1 MAAGCHLKEP
11 DMPVTSSVNFMRFV
25 LWADAISC
33 LACGLLQVSLTTVL
47 SERLGLPAAL
57 LAGTGLFLLLYGAAV
72 GFLATRIRVPN
83 VIVWL
88 LIAGNMA
95 WALACI
101 AFLLGAVAELTLFG
115 KGYVV
120 LQASAVA
127 ILAQLQY
134 AALRYD
140 KSSGKQRALCS
151 DHANL

>member
-1 MAAGCHLKEP
+1 
-11 DMPVTSSVNFMRFV
+11 MPLTSSVSFLRYV

-33 LACGLLQVSLTTVL
+33 LACGLLQVTLTTVL
-47 SERLGLPAAL
+47 TERLGLPATL
-57 LAGTGLFLLLYGAAV
+57 LADTGIFLAMYGAAV
-72 GFLATRIRVPN
+72 LFLATRTGVPSA
-83 VIVWL
+83 IVWL

-101 AFLLGAVAELTLFG
+101 AVLLGGAELTLFG

-134 AALRYD
+134 AALRYH
-140 KSSGKQRALCS
+140 KSSNNRRALYS

>member
-1 MAAGCHLKEP
+1 MPLK
-11 DMPVTSSVNFMRFV
+11 SSDNFMRFV

-33 LACGLLQVSLTTVL
+33 LACGFLQVSLTTVL
-47 SERLGLPAAL
+47 SERLGLAATL
-57 LAGTGLFLLLYGAAV
+57 LADTGIFLLLYGAV
-72 GFLATRIRVPN
+72 VLFLATRIRVASAT
-83 VIVWL
+83 VWL

-95 WALACI
+95 WAVACI
-101 AFLLGAVAELTLFG
+101 AILIGGAAELTLFG

-134 AALRYD
+134 AALRYH
-140 KSSGKQRALCS
+140 KSSNNQRAIYS

>member
-1 MAAGCHLKEP
+1 
-11 DMPVTSSVNFMRFV
+11 MPVISSVNFMRCV

-33 LACGLLQVSLTTVL
+33 LACGLLQLALTSVL
-47 SERLGLPAAL
+47 SERLGLPATL
-57 LAGTGLFLLLYGAAV
+57 LADTGIFLLLYGAAV
-72 GFLATRIRVPN
+72 VFLATRIRVPN

-88 LIAGNMA
+88 LIAGNVA
-95 WALACI
+95 WAVACV

-115 KGYVV
+115 KGYIV

-140 KSSGKQRALCS
+140 KSSSNRRALCS
-151 DHANL
+151 DHASL

>member
-1 MAAGCHLKEP
+1 
-11 DMPVTSSVNFMRFV
+11 MPLTSSVNFMRFV
-25 LWADAISC
+25 LWADVISC
-33 LACGLLQVSLTTVL
+33 LACGLLQLALTTVL
-47 SERLGLPAAL
+47 SERLGLSATL
-57 LAGTGLFLLLYGAAV
+57 LAYTGIFLLLYGAAV
-72 GFLATRIRVPN
+72 LFIATRIRVPN
-83 VIVWL
+83 AIVWL

-95 WALACI
+95 WAVACI
-101 AFLLGAVAELTLFG
+101 AFLLAAVAELTLFG

-140 KSSGKQRALCS
+140 KSSRNQRALCS

>member
-1 MAAGCHLKEP
+1 
-11 DMPVTSSVNFMRFV
+11 MPVTSSDNFMRLV

-47 SERLGLPAAL
+47 SERLGLPATL
-57 LAGTGLFLLLYGAAV
+57 LVDTGIFLLLYGAAV
-72 GFLATRIRVPN
+72 LFLATRIRVASA
-83 VIVWL
+83 IVWL

-95 WALACI
+95 WAVACI
-101 AFLLGAVAELTLFG
+101 AILFGGAAELTLFG
-115 KGYVV
+115 KGYIV

-134 AALRYD
+134 AALRYY
-140 KSSGKQRALCS
+140 KSSNNQPAIYS

>member
-1 MAAGCHLKEP
+1 
-11 DMPVTSSVNFMRFV
+11 MPLTSSVSFLRYV

-33 LACGLLQVSLTTVL
+33 LACGLLQVTLTTVL
-47 SERLGLPAAL
+47 TERLGLPATL
-57 LAGTGLFLLLYGAAV
+57 LADTGIFLAMYGAAV
-72 GFLATRIRVPN
+72 LFLATRTGVPSA
-83 VIVWL
+83 IVWL

-101 AFLLGAVAELTLFG
+101 AVLLGGVAELTLFG

-134 AALRYD
+134 AALRYH
-140 KSSGKQRALCS
+140 KSSNNRRALYS